1 MAAYKANTAATAPKM
16 TVDTTGRSEA
26 APPVYEAGMLPEG
39 IGAPE
44 AGVLL
49 VEFIMVPLEE
59 GAEPEAE
66 PEAAAGST
74 TGSYDEQVALVG
86 AIGQSSSMQMACSS
100 AGAEAGIDA
109 GGAQR

>member
-49 VEFIMVPLEE
+49 VEFIMVSLEE
-59 GAEPEAE
+59 GAE

-74 TGSYDEQVALVG
+74 TGSYDVQVALVG